1 MPRSR
6 SAAFRQRDHAFH
18 AKTCD
23 GRPWGGVDHVEF
35 ATLDWKP
42 MRFILLC
49 RLINL
54 AIVRTQRRFKCS
66 FVCFL
71 TGSMGIFVKILLE
84 AVPIALLYA
93 GRDLFHIL

>member
-1 MPRSR
+1 
-6 SAAFRQRDHAFH
+6 
-18 AKTCD
+18 
-23 GRPWGGVDHVEF
+23 VEF

-66 FVCFL
+66 FVGFL